1 MSADRPER
9 RGVDIVA
16 LLAGLIFLAF
26 SIVTATVGVLD
37 LPRLGAAPLWLI
49 LIGAG
54 VLLLVSELRGRKS
67 DPDDRDGL
75 GGGASLTGSAT
86 HPGPQPSPQQPG
98 SPPADRAP

>member
-26 SIVTATVGVLD
+26 SVVTATVGVLD
-37 LPRLGAAPLWLI
+37 LPHLGAAPLWLI

-54 VLLLVSELRGRKS
+54 VLLLVSELRGRRS
-67 DPDDRDGL
+67 NE
-75 GGGASLTGSAT
+75 AAESSA
-86 HPGPQPSPQQPG
+86 
-98 SPPADRAP
+98 ADSSSTTP